1 MRFGIEVK
9 PVASK
14 RDLRTFVRFP
24 WKVYRDDPNWVPP
37 LISDQIARLTRE
49 ESPGNPITSLELH
62 IAYRGREPVG
72 TIATFIDVL
81 SNEHLNEQ
89 MGGFGFFEVID
100 DQEVAQHLLDAA
112 CETLQKKGMKG
123 IRGPTNFGPND
134 EPGILVDGYD
144 CPPALLEA
152 HSPRYYDDLLESC
165 GMTKYRDNYA
175 WRVHLSELGPNLDVI
190 PEQMLRVFDTIKQ
203 KGGVSIRKAD
213 LNVWDRE
220 VKIAHRLFNV
230 TLEELPGHVP
240 LNTEEFRRFADQ
252 MKPLLDTDMVLFA
265 EVDGEPVGFLVA
277 IPDFNRV
284 LMHLN
289 GRLFPFGWLKLLWHI
304 RKIDVI
310 SFKLFGVLK
319 EYRRRGIEVLL
330 YLEAVRSAAAKGY
343 EWLDGSLTS
352 EFNPNILNLTER
364 LGVERYKQFR
374 LYEKMF

>member
-1 MRFGIEVK
+1 
-9 PVASK
+9 
-14 RDLRTFVRFP
+14 
-24 WKVYRDDPNWVPP
+24 
-37 LISDQIARLTRE
+37 
-49 ESPGNPITSLELH
+49 
-62 IAYRGREPVG
+62 
-72 TIATFIDVL
+72 
-81 SNEHLNEQ
+81 
-89 MGGFGFFEVID
+89 
-100 DQEVAQHLLDAA
+100 
-112 CETLQKKGMKG
+112 
-123 IRGPTNFGPND
+123 
-134 EPGILVDGYD
+134 
-144 CPPALLEA
+144 
-152 HSPRYYDDLLESC
+152 
-165 GMTKYRDNYA
+165 
-175 WRVHLSELGPNLDVI
+175 VI